1 MAMQLLHRNEAA
13 STLILTWKGM
23 NREQGDINP
32 CFERNNM
39 GVEPKIGVVLT
50 PQNHQF

>member
-1 MAMQLLHRNEAA
+1 MATQLLHRNEAA

-39 GVEPKIGVVLT
+39 GVSKNRGGFT
-50 PQNHQF
+50 PQIIHF